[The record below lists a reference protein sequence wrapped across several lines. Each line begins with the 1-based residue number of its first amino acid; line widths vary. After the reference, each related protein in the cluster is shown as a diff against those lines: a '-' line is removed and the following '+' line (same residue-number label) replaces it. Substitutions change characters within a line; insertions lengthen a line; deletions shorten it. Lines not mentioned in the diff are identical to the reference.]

1 MPATARRI
9 PTEPDAFIAWENRQK
24 ARYELID
31 GIAYAMT
38 GGTLRHDI
46 ISINIAAALRER
58 LRGGPCMVHGSNL
71 KVRSSAASV
80 MYPDAFVR
88 CGAADDS
95 VTEIADP
102 VLVAEVLSPRTRRY
116 GMLAKRNAY
125 LAIPSLR
132 HILLVSP
139 DACRVELETRRD
151 DGTWLLS
158 LHQRLDDV
166 LVLDALGV
174 TLPLAE
180 IYAGTRLAAGPASN
194 ERFAE

>member
-1 MPATARRI
+1 MTATARKI

-31 GIAYAMT
+31 GVARMMT
-38 GGTLRHDI
+38 GGTLGHDL
-46 ISINIAAALRER
+46 ISLNIAAALRER
-58 LRGGPCMVHGSNL
+58 LRGGSCTVHGSNL

-88 CGAADDS
+88 CGPADES
-95 VTEIADP
+95 VTEIDDP
-102 VLVAEVLSPRTRRY
+102 TLVAEVLSPRTKRY
-116 GMLAKRNAY
+116 DMLAKRRAY
-125 LAIPSLR
+125 FAIPSLR

-139 DACRVELETRRD
+139 DACHVELETRRD

-166 LVLDALGV
+166 LPLDALGV
-174 TLPLAE
+174 TLPLVE
-180 IYAGTRLAAGPASN
+180 IYAGTRMAGGT
-194 ERFAE
+194 

>member
-1 MPATARRI
+1 MPATTARKI
-9 PTEPDAFIAWENRQK
+9 PTEPDAFIAWENKQK
-24 ARYELID
+24 GRYELID
-31 GIAYAMT
+31 GVAWMIT
-38 GGTLRHDI
+38 GGTLRHDV

-58 LRGGPCMVHGSNL
+58 LRGGSCTVHGSNL
-71 KVRSSAASV
+71 KIKSSAASV

-88 CGAADDS
+88 CGGIDDS
-95 VTEIADP
+95 VTEIDDP

-116 GMLAKRNAY
+116 DMWAERNVY

-139 DACRVELETRRD
+139 DACCVELETRRD

-166 LVLDALGV
+166 LVLDVLGV

-180 IYAGTRLAAGPASN
+180 IYAGTRVASGAG
-194 ERFAE
+194 E

>member
-24 ARYELID
+24 GRYELID

-38 GGTLRHDI
+38 GGTFAHSR
-46 ISINIAAALRER
+46 IAANIVSGLHRR
-58 LRGGPCMVHGSNL
+58 LAGQPCSVHGSDL
-71 KVRSSAASV
+71 KLRSPSDAV
-80 MYPDAFVR
+80 MYPDALVH
-88 CGAADDS
+88 CGSAADDA
-95 VTEIADP
+95 TEIADP

-116 GMLAKRNAY
+116 DMLAKRNAY
-125 LAIPSLR
+125 LVIPSLR

-158 LHQRLDDV
+158 LHQRLDDA

-180 IYAGTRLAAGPASN
+180 IYAGTRVASGVG
-194 ERFAE
+194 EQ